1 MLPVILFIS
10 KCLKY
15 QIQLTKCSHQVRT
28 APLLL
33 CYLSVSNIVI
43 VGITLKFYGN
53 LHYVIFIFDFICEKA
68 FFLPSPCSSSCFQS
82 LGSSIT
88 EISSHLSRSA
98 CSVHVCPLP
107 SISSLIW
114 SCHLVLGLQIYLIP
128 LGFVCSIF
136 FGICSADMRIACPYH
151 FKVYAIRREH

>member
-15 QIQLTKCSHQVRT
+15 QTQLTKCSHQVRT

-33 CYLSVSNIVI
+33 SYLSVSNIVI

-68 FFLPSPCSSSCFQS
+68 FFLFFESFPITWVINYRDFQPSLSLCMFCPCLSSTFNIFPDLVLSPGS
-82 LGSSIT
+82 GSSN
-88 EISSHLSRSA
+88 
-98 CSVHVCPLP
+98 
-107 SISSLIW
+107 
-114 SCHLVLGLQIYLIP
+114 
-128 LGFVCSIF
+128 
-136 FGICSADMRIACPYH
+136 
-151 FKVYAIRREH
+151 

>member
-15 QIQLTKCSHQVRT
+15 QTQLTKCSHQVRT

-33 CYLSVSNIVI
+33 SYLSVSNIVI

-68 FFLPSPCSSSCFQS
+68 FFLFFESFP
-82 LGSSIT
+82 IT
-88 EISSHLSRSA
+88 WVINYKEISSHLSRSA

-114 SCHLVLGLQIYLIP
+114 SCHLVLGLQIDLIP

-136 FGICSADMRIACPYH
+136 FVLPTCA
-151 FKVYAIRREH
+151 

>member
-33 CYLSVSNIVI
+33 SYLSVSNIVI

-68 FFLPSPCSSSCFQS
+68 FFLPSSCSSSRFQS

-88 EISSHLSRSA
+88 KRFPAISLALHVLSMF
-98 CSVHVCPLP
+98 VLYLQYLP
-107 SISSLIW
+107 WSGLVTWFWVFKLISSL
-114 SCHLVLGLQIYLIP
+114 LVLFAASFSFCRHAHSMSIP
-128 LGFVCSIF
+128 F
-136 FGICSADMRIACPYH
+136 
-151 FKVYAIRREH
+151 